1 MGGDSSGGRQDRGKG
16 EVRAEDR
23 GERRAGRAEEGK
35 GSFGGGS
42 SGRWLLMPPMEW
54 VAAARPAIRGSP
66 PHLTDR

>member
-35 GSFGGGS
+35 GSFGGGFQ
-42 SGRWLLMPPMEW
+42 RA
-54 VAAARPAIRGSP
+54 VAFDAADGVGGGGAASHQRLAATP
-66 PHLTDR
+66 D